1 MMQAQND
8 RMDMLVE
15 NIMMYMQ
22 AVRHPALAE
31 VRMKITLPL
40 RISSITVVSIP
51 LLGWVYATR
60 AHGLRISLHYNYVQL
75 SVLYCRLQPAGR

>member
-31 VRMKITLPL
+31 VRMK
-40 RISSITVVSIP
+40 RI
-51 LLGWVYATR
+51 
-60 AHGLRISLHYNYVQL
+60 
-75 SVLYCRLQPAGR
+75 